1 MRLPALLSFVGFVLV
16 IAATFCPLLRPFHL
30 ANWDAYDLNKPYA
43 MVILLIAVVGIIGTV
58 FNQVKISR
66 LAAWLSLALIFVFYI
81 AAILKVKTSFSFIPF
96 HSIAGF
102 LSSQLKFKWGWYL
115 LFFGGILSA
124 GGTLISK
131 KASNFK
137 VD

>member
-43 MVILLIAVVGIIGTV
+43 MVMLLIPVVGIIGTV

-66 LAAWLSLALIFVFYI
+66 LAAWLSLALILIFYI

-102 LSSQLKFKWGWYL
+102 LSNQLKFKWGWYL
-115 LFFGGILSA
+115 LFIGGLLSVT
-124 GGTLISK
+124 GTFVGK

-137 VD
+137 IN

>member
-1 MRLPALLSFVGFVLV
+1 MKLPELLSFVGFILV

-43 MVILLIAVVGIIGTV
+43 MVMLLIAIVGIIGTV

-66 LAAWLSLALIFVFYI
+66 LAAWLSLALIFVFYM

-96 HSIAGF
+96 HSLAGF
-102 LSSQLKFKWGWYL
+102 LSNQLKFKWGWYL
-115 LFFGGILSA
+115 LFIGSLLSVAGILV
-124 GGTLISK
+124 SK

>member
-1 MRLPALLSFVGFVLV
+1 MRLPAFLSFVGFVLV

-30 ANWDAYDLNKPYA
+30 ANWDAFDLNKPYA
-43 MVILLIAVVGIIGTV
+43 MVMLLIAVVGIIGTV
-58 FNQVKISR
+58 FNQGKISR
-66 LAAWLSLALIFVFYI
+66 LAAWLSLALIFVLYI

-102 LSSQLKFKWGWYL
+102 LTNQLKFKWGWYL
-115 LFFGGILSA
+115 LFFGGLLSIT
-124 GGTLISK
+124 GTLVSK

-137 VD
+137 IN

>member
-1 MRLPALLSFVGFVLV
+1 MRLPAFLSFVGFVLV
-16 IAATFCPLLRPFHL
+16 MAATFCPLLRPFHL

-43 MVILLIAVVGIIGTV
+43 MVVLLIALIGIIGTV
-58 FNQVKISR
+58 FSQVKITR

-102 LSSQLKFKWGWYL
+102 LSNQIKLKWGWSM
-115 LFFGGILSA
+115 LFLGGILAVA
-124 GGTLISK
+124 GTFVSK

-137 VD
+137 IN

>member
-1 MRLPALLSFVGFVLV
+1 MRLPAFLSFVGFVL
-16 IAATFCPLLRPFHL
+16 IMAATFCPLLRPFHL

-43 MVILLIAVVGIIGTV
+43 MVVLLIAVVGIVSTV
-58 FNQVKISR
+58 FSQVKITR
-66 LAAWLSLALIFVFYI
+66 LAAWLSLVLIFVFYI

-102 LSSQLKFKWGWYL
+102 LSNQIKFKWGWSL
-115 LFFGGILSA
+115 LFLGGIFAVA
-124 GGTLISK
+124 GTFISK

-137 VD
+137 ID

>member
-1 MRLPALLSFVGFVLV
+1 MKLPGLLSFVGFILV

-43 MVILLIAVVGIIGTV
+43 MVMLLIAIVGIIGTV

-66 LAAWLSLALIFVFYI
+66 LAAWLSLALIFVFYM

-96 HSIAGF
+96 HSLAGF
-102 LSSQLKFKWGWYL
+102 LSNQLKFKWGWYL
-115 LFFGGILSA
+115 LFIGSLLSVAGILV
-124 GGTLISK
+124 SK

>member
-1 MRLPALLSFVGFVLV
+1 MRLPAFLSFVGFVLV
-16 IAATFCPLLRPFHL
+16 MAATFCPLLRPFHL

-43 MVILLIAVVGIIGTV
+43 MVVLLIALIGIIGTV
-58 FNQVKISR
+58 FSQVNITR

-102 LSSQLKFKWGWYL
+102 LSNQIKFKWGWSM
-115 LFFGGILSA
+115 LFLGGILAVA
-124 GGTLISK
+124 GTFVSK

-137 VD
+137 ID